1 MDKLLVEYI
10 SVVILQKL
18 LLMQCQVNKGPV
30 SVPILILLPYKSST
44 QQNTPF
50 RFSCVLKL
58 GLLETWDVNVSVSKA
73 FWVTLC
79 CLNVL

>member
-18 LLMQCQVNKGPV
+18 LLMQYQVNKGPV
-30 SVPILILLPYKSST
+30 SVPILILLPYKGST

-58 GLLETWDVNVSVSKA
+58 GLNVSVSKA